1 MFDQNAPISSP
12 DAANNDT
19 GVSAPSA
26 RPAYAREILGDA
38 LPKQQTGGATTAT
51 TPTTVQQ
58 VASVH
63 IPENTP
69 IVQAAEQPAVVIA
82 AEPSSFRAAIQA
94 VFGSPETL
102 QERLL
107 AGRRHRNPQGGKDR
121 TIQIINDNAR
131 AAFAATT
138 PKKAA

>member
-51 TPTTVQQ
+51 TPTKVQP
-58 VASVH
+58 VASVQ

-69 IVQAAEQPAVVIA
+69 IVQTAEQQAVVIT

>member
-38 LPKQQTGGATTAT
+38 LPKQQTGGATTT
-51 TPTTVQQ
+51 TTQTTVQP
-58 VASVH
+58 VASLH
-63 IPENTP
+63 IPQNTP
-69 IVQAAEQPAVVIA
+69 VALATETTTSVIVP
-82 AEPSSFRAAIQA
+82 EPSSFRAAIQA